1 VVTQLRAIT
10 PQSVGYLSKEL
21 NQIAKGWPGWLRAI
35 TAVNL
40 VPEAQKLILNS
51 PLMVYTPYDLG
62 GILTSEGELWVF
74 DSCLLK
80 YQDQLLEGPFSLL
93 F

>member
-1 VVTQLRAIT
+1 
-10 PQSVGYLSKEL
+10 
-21 NQIAKGWPGWLRAI
+21 
-35 TAVNL
+35 

-62 GILTSEGELWVF
+62 GILTSKGELWLF

-80 YQDQLLEGPFSLL
+80 YQDQLLEGTEITLRTCQSLNLASLL
-93 F
+93 PEAEGNLNTHVRRYL